1 MNAWEYKFIK
11 KIKIGIIKI
20 ILNFLSKIL
29 LSKSK
34 IKGNSMNKGNLI
46 NKKRFN
52 K

>member
-1 MNAWEYKFIK
+1 MLGNTNLLK
-11 KIKIGIIKI
+11 KSKSIIKI

-46 NKKRFN
+46 NKKI
-52 K
+52 